1 MRIQNLFKA
10 RYKRFDA
17 DVEPPS
23 YARKYGML
31 LSALRASDWGRV
43 GQIQDWLDA
52 HELVIPETLEEAEKY
67 ANGYR
72 LGR

>member
-1 MRIQNLFKA
+1 MRISNLFKS

-23 YARKYGML
+23 YARKYAML
-31 LSALRASDWGRV
+31 LTALRACDWGKA
-43 GQIQDWLDA
+43 GQIQDWLEA